1 MQHDLPFLHCSIW
14 FSCWKNTHPLSNL
27 SFVSVL
33 LPLGII
39 SNLPLRLLLK
49 HTSKLW
55 HYYILYHGVYYQC
68 SHYALIYGIQY
79 LITQKSLEC
88 SIEIGG
94 IFLCVTSVGLFIC
107 FVIFPA
113 QGLPETSSNEPQKCH
128 KHSFLSPL
136 PKQQPCPQHSFFQ
149 QTKPTGIDY

>member
-1 MQHDLPFLHCSIW
+1 MQHDLPFLHCS
-14 FSCWKNTHPLSNL
+14 SDSVVEKTLTLSATCPSWVC
-27 SFVSVL
+27 SF
-33 LPLGII
+33 PLGII

-136 PKQQPCPQHSFFQ
+136 PTKQQTCPQHSFFQ
-149 QTKPTGIDY
+149 QTKPTGIA

>member
-1 MQHDLPFLHCSIW
+1 MEFTTNAL
-14 FSCWKNTHPLSNL
+14 TMLS
-27 SFVSVL
+27 
-33 LPLGII
+33 
-39 SNLPLRLLLK
+39 
-49 HTSKLW
+49 
-55 HYYILYHGVYYQC
+55 
-68 SHYALIYGIQY
+68 IYGIQY

-136 PKQQPCPQHSFFQ
+136 PKQQTCPRHSFFNKRSPQ
-149 QTKPTGIDY
+149 GLLNNPYGVAVYVKYEGKAFAKISGKMSN

>member
-1 MQHDLPFLHCSIW
+1 M
-14 FSCWKNTHPLSNL
+14 
-27 SFVSVL
+27 SVL

-136 PKQQPCPQHSFFQ
+136 PKQQTCPRHSFFNKRSPQ
-149 QTKPTGIDY
+149 GLLNNPYGVAVYVKYEGKALAKISGKMSN

>member
-1 MQHDLPFLHCSIW
+1 MQHDLPFLHCS
-14 FSCWKNTHPLSNL
+14 SDSVVEKTLSNL

-49 HTSKLW
+49 HTSKL
-55 HYYILYHGVYYQC
+55 YGIIIFFIMEFTTN
-68 SHYALIYGIQY
+68 ALTMLSIYGIQY

-128 KHSFLSPL
+128 QHSFLS
-136 PKQQPCPQHSFFQ
+136 F
-149 QTKPTGIDY
+149 T